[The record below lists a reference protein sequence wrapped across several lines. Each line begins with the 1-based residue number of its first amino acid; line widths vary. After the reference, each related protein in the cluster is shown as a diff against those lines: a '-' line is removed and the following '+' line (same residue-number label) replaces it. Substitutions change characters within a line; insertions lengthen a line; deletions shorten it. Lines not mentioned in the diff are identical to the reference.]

1 MNARESKAPGRDRVE
16 TAPDTFLPEPSNG
29 FVTTPFVEQIAG
41 RALTYLQAGYPI
53 HFAGA
58 AGTGKTTVAFHVAAQ
73 LGRPVSLIHGD
84 DDFGSSDLVGQDSGY
99 RKHKLIDNYIHSVV
113 KTEEEMKSLWLAN
126 RLTTA
131 CQNGDTLIYD
141 EFNRSRPEA
150 NNPFLSIFSE
160 RILNLPK
167 LRRSGG
173 GYLQV
178 HPEFRAIFTSNPEE
192 YAGVHKTQDALMDRL
207 ITIQLEHYDRETEIQ
222 ITIAR
227 SGIGQADAGI
237 IVDLVRKLRHVGREQ
252 QPADHPRLH
261 RHRPRADVARRP
273 CPPGGFHLPMGL
285 PRCPEFGNGQ
295 GHSRR
300 LLDHA
305 PEGGGSP
312 ARGAARHGGFHP
324 AHFSP
329 PAPAQCHQ
337 ERKRRMPPPK
347 RIIRG
352 VKDIRTRSG
361 TPDQVIVPYKAYMA
375 ITALEMEKF
384 RRETERENL
393 TLRLNNVNAR
403 LETVESEKAALLQRL
418 GREAGGRPARR
429 PIQSSRPAGDCPAAG
444 QAGGFKFKY

>member
-1 MNARESKAPGRDRVE
+1 VE
-16 TAPDTFLPEPSNG
+16 TAPDTFLPEASNG
-29 FVTTPFVEQIAG
+29 FVTTPFVEQIAV

-99 RKHKLIDNYIHSVV
+99 RKHKVIDNYIHSVV
-113 KTEEEMKSLWLAN
+113 KTEEEMKSLWLEN

-178 HPEFRAIFTSNPEE
+178 HPAFRAIFTSNPEE

-222 ITIAR
+222 ITVAR
-227 SGIGQADAGI
+227 SGVGPADARI
-237 IVDLVRKLRHVGREQ
+237 IVDMVRKLRQVGVSNS
-252 QPADHPRLH
+252 
-261 RHRPRADVARRP
+261 RPTIRACIAIAR
-273 CPPGGFHLPMGL
+273 
-285 PRCPEFGNGQ
+285 
-295 GHSRR
+295 
-300 LLDHA
+300 
-305 PEGGGSP
+305 
-312 ARGAARHGGFHP
+312 
-324 AHFSP
+324 
-329 PAPAQCHQ
+329 
-337 ERKRRMPPPK
+337 
-347 RIIRG
+347 
-352 VKDIRTRSG
+352 V
-361 TPDQVIVPYKAYMA
+361 
-375 ITALEMEKF
+375 
-384 RRETERENL
+384 L
-393 TLRLNNVNAR
+393 TLRGVHARPEDSIFQWACRDVLNS
-403 LETVESEKAALLQRL
+403 ETAKVTRDGRSFMPQKVDEALL
-418 GREAGGRPARR
+418 GGLRAT
-429 PIQSSRPAGDCPAAG
+429 PAGIPPISRSPLRRNSTRKGTGACHL
-444 QAGGFKFKY
+444 QIE

>member
-1 MNARESKAPGRDRVE
+1 MNYPKSKAPGRERVE

-99 RKHKLIDNYIHSVV
+99 RKHKVIDNYIHSVV
-113 KTEEEMKSLWLAN
+113 KTEEEMKSLWLEN

-207 ITIQLEHYDRETEIQ
+207 ITIQLEHYDQTG
-222 ITIAR
+222 
-227 SGIGQADAGI
+227 SGD
-237 IVDLVRKLRHVGREQ
+237 
-252 QPADHPRLH
+252 
-261 RHRPRADVARRP
+261 
-273 CPPGGFHLPMGL
+273 
-285 PRCPEFGNGQ
+285 GNAAY
-295 GHSRR
+295 SRIYR
-300 LLDHA
+300 
-305 PEGGGSP
+305 
-312 ARGAARHGGFHP
+312 
-324 AHFSP
+324 
-329 PAPAQCHQ
+329 
-337 ERKRRMPPPK
+337 
-347 RIIRG
+347 
-352 VKDIRTRSG
+352 
-361 TPDQVIVPYKAYMA
+361 
-375 ITALEMEKF
+375 
-384 RRETERENL
+384 
-393 TLRLNNVNAR
+393 
-403 LETVESEKAALLQRL
+403 
-418 GREAGGRPARR
+418 
-429 PIQSSRPAGDCPAAG
+429 
-444 QAGGFKFKY
+444 

>member
-1 MNARESKAPGRDRVE
+1 MQD
-16 TAPDTFLPEPSNG
+16 APDTFLPEPSNS
-29 FVTTPFVEQIAG
+29 FVTTPFVEQLAR

-99 RKHKLIDNYIHSVV
+99 RRHKVIDNYIHSVV
-113 KTEEEMKSLWLAN
+113 KTEEEMKSLWLEN

-167 LRRSGG
+167 LRRSGS

-178 HPEFRAIFTSNPEE
+178 HPDFRAIFTSNPEE

-227 SGIGQADAGI
+227 SGIGQADAEI
-237 IVDLVRKLRHVGREQ
+237 IVDLVRKLRRVGVCNSRPTIRAAIAIARILALRGVHAQGEDPTFQWACRDVLSSETAKVTREGRSIMPQ
-252 QPADHPRLH
+252 KVEEALLKGLRSTT
-261 RHRPRADVARRP
+261 ASI
-273 CPPGGFHLPMGL
+273 PPISLI
-285 PRCPEFGNGQ
+285 
-295 GHSRR
+295 
-300 LLDHA
+300 
-305 PEGGGSP
+305 
-312 ARGAARHGGFHP
+312 
-324 AHFSP
+324 
-329 PAPAQCHQ
+329 
-337 ERKRRMPPPK
+337 PPP
-347 RIIRG
+347 RNS
-352 VKDIRTRSG
+352 TRKG
-361 TPDQVIVPYKAYMA
+361 TD
-375 ITALEMEKF
+375 EC
-384 RRETERENL
+384 
-393 TLRLNNVNAR
+393 
-403 LETVESEKAALLQRL
+403 LLQH
-418 GREAGGRPARR
+418 E
-429 PIQSSRPAGDCPAAG
+429 
-444 QAGGFKFKY
+444 

>member
-1 MNARESKAPGRDRVE
+1 VE

-29 FVTTPFVEQIAG
+29 FVTTPFVEQITR

-99 RKHKLIDNYIHSVV
+99 RRHKVIDNYIHSVV
-113 KTEEEMKSLWLAN
+113 KTEEEMKSLWLEN

-131 CQNGDTLIYD
+131 CQDGDTLIYD

-173 GYLQV
+173 GYLRV

-222 ITIAR
+222 ITVAR
-227 SGIGQADAGI
+227 SGIGLADAEI
-237 IVDLVRKLRHVGREQ
+237 IVDLVRKLRHVGVSNS
-252 QPADHPRLH
+252 
-261 RHRPRADVARRP
+261 RPTIRACIAIAR
-273 CPPGGFHLPMGL
+273 
-285 PRCPEFGNGQ
+285 
-295 GHSRR
+295 
-300 LLDHA
+300 
-305 PEGGGSP
+305 
-312 ARGAARHGGFHP
+312 
-324 AHFSP
+324 
-329 PAPAQCHQ
+329 
-337 ERKRRMPPPK
+337 
-347 RIIRG
+347 
-352 VKDIRTRSG
+352 V
-361 TPDQVIVPYKAYMA
+361 
-375 ITALEMEKF
+375 
-384 RRETERENL
+384 L
-393 TLRLNNVNAR
+393 TLRGLHVQPEDSIFQWVCR
-403 LETVESEKAALLQRL
+403 DILSSETAKVTRDGRSIMPQKVEEALL
-418 GREAGGRPARR
+418 GGLRPTTASVP
-429 PIQSSRPAGDCPAAG
+429 PISPVPPPRHATKKGNGLCLLQNE
-444 QAGGFKFKY
+444 